1 MSIQELERLERL
13 ENLFVS
19 ITKRLGNKT
28 PNQVRVVVSL
38 LEKYKKYNKEDKKEL
53 KPDQRRKLYDF
64 LRMAE
69 SSLLNLEKDNP
80 EIYKELERKDVI
92 RNLVWII
99 EDFRRDQEEK
109 KESKAEKSEEK

>member
-38 LEKYKKYNKEDKKEL
+38 LEKYKKYNKEDK
-53 KPDQRRKLYDF
+53 
-64 LRMAE
+64 
-69 SSLLNLEKDNP
+69 
-80 EIYKELERKDVI
+80 
-92 RNLVWII
+92 
-99 EDFRRDQEEK
+99 
-109 KESKAEKSEEK
+109 